1 MIWFTTLES
10 GYQLLSYMVSRVV
23 SIVGICDY
31 WVLGKIDQT
40 DSCIASQHVL
50 SNRKVNIVVLLFQY
64 PPWPLEPPK
73 QPLPITKT
81 SFIIEKSKKISLPR
95 KIGSLTISL
104 TIVFIISKIVILFLP
119 LWCILHR
126 AHDKI
131 CTRISW
137 IKNLVI
143 FLSSSFLC
151 QEKRFNFMNTIR
163 VNRTIQW
170 HYKSIILKRQTVGG
184 CINVVLQL
192 DKVNQ
197 QNP

>member
-137 IKNLVI
+137 IKNLSVQVP
-143 FLSSSFLC
+143 C
-151 QEKRFNFMNTIR
+151 VKRRDSISWTPYGWIEQFSDTIKASYSKGKPSEAASMWSY
-163 VNRTIQW
+163 N
-170 HYKSIILKRQTVGG
+170 
-184 CINVVLQL
+184 
-192 DKVNQ
+192 
-197 QNP
+197 